1 MGCRKIV
8 ELSMKQAPGSET
20 DNVFR
25 LVKENNEL
33 KRQLGE
39 VSILN
44 SVWCDVTPKLKR
56 KGTTDGKNK
65 KDLKEVNN

>member
-1 MGCRKIV
+1 
-8 ELSMKQAPGSET
+8 MKQTPSSES
-20 DNVFR
+20 DAVSR

-56 KGTTDGKNK
+56 KGTTENKPK
-65 KDLKEVNN
+65 KDLKEVRKMK